1 MKIKDLKKIDI
12 GEIDLSKTG
21 KKTTKFIK
29 RVLLGFILLVIF
41 GGVVNGAI
49 FLYEK
54 NKLSKVDIKAEL
66 LGVGDNRCD
75 FQKPVYVTLTNN
87 SEKTITRTRY
97 NIEVRRSGYSSDIAE
112 HELKWPDTDKI
123 LLPGES
129 ANFCLTLD
137 LKYPHDETYAFN
149 PFDAKSASLEGKLEE
164 YAQDYRERNTKAIE
178 DLIFTG
184 VITLVEYK

>member
-1 MKIKDLKKIDI
+1 MKIKDLKNIDI
-12 GEIDLSKTG
+12 GEIYLTKTG
-21 KKTTKFIK
+21 KKTTNIIK
-29 RVLLGFILLVIF
+29 WTLLGFVLLAIF
-41 GGVVNGAI
+41 GGIVNGAL

-54 NKLSKVDIKAEL
+54 NKLSKVNIKAEL
-66 LGVGDNRCD
+66 LRVGDERCD

-87 SEKTITRTRY
+87 SEKTISRTRY
-97 NIEVRRSGYSSDIAE
+97 DIEVRRIGHSSDIAE
-112 HELKWPDTDKI
+112 HELKWPDTDRI

-149 PFDAKSASLEGKLEE
+149 PFDAKAASLDGKLEE

-184 VITLVEYK
+184 VVTSVE